1 MFKVNISN
9 SSKNLS
15 WSAKFPTEVEA
26 NEWLQKQIG
35 KPHRLPVESV
45 YEIINLSLDPEWI
58 EKDIQEKR
66 KKESPSLEEKIDALI
81 ASSRGDN
88 SKLIEVIQKIEA
100 LEIKYPEPIKEG
112 K

>member
-35 KPHRLPVESV
+35 KPHRLPVESA
-45 YEIINLSLDPEWI
+45 YEIINLSLDPEWV

-66 KKESPSLEEKIDALI
+66 RKEYPGEL
-81 ASSRGDN
+81 
-88 SKLIEVIQKIEA
+88 EVIEALREAVAENRPQKLQEIQAKIEA
-100 LEIKYPEPIKEG
+100 IKIKYPKT

>member
-15 WSAKFPTEVEA
+15 WSAKFPTETEA

-35 KPHRLPVESV
+35 KPHRLPAELTYEVIDLSKDSV
-45 YEIINLSLDPEWI
+45 WV

-66 KKESPSLEEKIDALI
+66 RKEYPGELE
-81 ASSRGDN
+81 
-88 SKLIEVIQKIEA
+88 VIEA
-100 LEIKYPEPIKEG
+100 LREAVGENIQQSMVRNTVC
-112 K
+112 